1 MCQVLNSLSRAQNIV
16 FLDVFKVTVFLT
28 VLFILNNGLINEQKK
43 TVWPQI
49 TLNNVSGKCLRAARH
64 YFDDLAKDGFTRAS
78 RKASFSFIS
87 MFKSCLIPIPF
98 SSSNLYGNLI
108 LDQILRWTSLPFF
121 IQENCAAMKG
131 RSTYQSRIQFLKHD
145 TSG

>member
-1 MCQVLNSLSRAQNIV
+1 MV

-43 TVWPQI
+43 TVWPLI

-78 RKASFSFIS
+78 RKASCRLCSKVASFRSLLVVVIS
-87 MFKSCLIPIPF
+87 
-98 SSSNLYGNLI
+98 
-108 LDQILRWTSLPFF
+108 T
-121 IQENCAAMKG
+121 E
-131 RSTYQSRIQFLKHD
+131 T
-145 TSG
+145 